1 MSGLL
6 GKKTP
11 AEGGIRTEAYI
22 SSSCSLGGR
31 AASCLRHSVKYACK
45 QKTWCRWLRYSKIR
59 SLFYLPNSAFY
70 SLGLALLLLLMM
82 IHRTIIYGNSYFQLE
97 TNFLCAENSAKE
109 IWIFIT
115 SWYKEW
121 SNCFNDRRVTAE
133 SKVSI
138 KRRWLLGKMVFL
150 LSLLKTRLLL
160 MHQNPT
166 VLFLQ
171 QSWLSYRAF
180 RLNWCSFVLGVTTKM
195 NGVRSMKTSFAS
207 PAPNTQ
213 HPAPT
218 TVSIYLCTSLVIRAE
233 DFL

>member
-1 MSGLL
+1 MATVTFNSKPIFYEQRIQLKRSESSL
-6 GKKTP
+6 HHDTKNE
-11 AEGGIRTEAYI
+11 AIALMTEE
-22 SSSCSLGGR
+22 SL
-31 AASCLRHSVKYACK
+31 
-45 QKTWCRWLRYSKIR
+45 Q
-59 SLFYLPNSAFY
+59 N
-70 SLGLALLLLLMM
+70 
-82 IHRTIIYGNSYFQLE
+82 Q
-97 TNFLCAENSAKE
+97 
-109 IWIFIT
+109 
-115 SWYKEW
+115 
-121 SNCFNDRRVTAE
+121 
-133 SKVSI
+133 VSI

-180 RLNWCSFVLGVTTKM
+180 RLNRCSFVLGVTTKM